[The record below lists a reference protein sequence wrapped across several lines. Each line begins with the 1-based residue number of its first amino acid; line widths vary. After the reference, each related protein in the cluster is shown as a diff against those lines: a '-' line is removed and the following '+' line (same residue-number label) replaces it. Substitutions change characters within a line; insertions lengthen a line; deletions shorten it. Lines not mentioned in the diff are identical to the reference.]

1 MDYQHG
7 ICLFQRRF
15 IDIKES
21 NKQLFLR
28 ISKCNEVVISVLDNI
43 NSQFAIKKISPT
55 SYHAYTNKLFHIQT
69 SIRNASVD
77 TKMRM
82 MKRHISITKCEKKID
97 ELLEVICCSDVRIL
111 FNWIT
116 SGEWQKCIP
125 IYQESILAEK
135 IDFVE
140 KNFIPR
146 RFSKSCD
153 ENIDNV
159 IESPDEHIRFRVID
173 NETQIIFD
181 NILEEE
187 QYILYGHFKG
197 DSIHCAR
204 LYKFYNDKYNELCSM
219 MNNKHIP
226 KEFRD
231 KFLEQMRTDDILGKD
246 SNDNTS
252 VVSLA
257 YNNAKEYKNMPL
269 NILISHFMSGNIE
282 LKTYMLTLLLL
293 YDINT
298 KYIATIL
305 FDFILNEDQSAHMAH
320 ELYCNMHWS
329 IQKEFEYSYKAMTS
343 KMKTINS
350 MDKIPYEKRVLIS
363 SASEEAKEKAYD
375 KIKSANSPEGGSKAQ
390 QWLDG
395 FLKIPFSKYK
405 SHSIIDNLSMFKIKI
420 DGLMLK
426 MDLVESYKNLK
437 KSPYETSYKI
447 DILINKLKK
456 HLSKIDFNGLSVSVL
471 EIENNVID
479 DEKKSTSPILSN
491 LMTLANNISS
501 RSSLSDDNSDNSSSS
516 MYDERISIINGTLQK
531 RRTHKTVSLNLFNDL
546 NDDFSDKR
554 NRLTEFFTEKTLY
567 KELSTLCKEWDNYN
581 NEKRKYIENI
591 KTTLDSVCYGHHEAK
606 NEIQR
611 LVGQWVN
618 GSTDGTIIGIEGPPG
633 NGKTTLA
640 KMGISKCLIDTDG
653 SARPFGMIAL
663 GGSSNGS
670 TLVGHNF
677 TYVGSTWGKILDIV
691 ISSKCLNPII
701 YIDEVDKISRTEH
714 GREITGILTH
724 LTDSTQND
732 HFEDRYF
739 SGIPLD
745 LSKSIIIMSFND
757 RSLIDPILRDRMH
770 IIKTKPLT
778 TPDKIIII
786 NDYLLPTILENVGF
800 TNKDIIIKPKTCKY
814 LIETYTYE
822 AGVRKVKELLYE
834 IIREFNLKL
843 ISKTTNN
850 RFPYEISEKY
860 IDEVLLKK
868 DKVHRK
874 LIHCEPRVGLINGLF
889 ATTSG
894 VGGLTTIEVFRT
906 HSNTFLDL
914 ILTGSQGDVM
924 KESIKCARTI
934 AWNLLPTEVKD
945 KFKNCSDKE
954 NNKEKHESFALH
966 VHTPECSTPKDGP
979 SAGAAI
985 TLAILSQLSKV
996 PIRNDI
1002 AMTGEIDLNGN
1013 VTMIGGLQSK
1023 LNGALS
1029 AGVKKVLIPY
1039 DNKKDL
1045 DEIISEKKITEIS
1058 DKKKDFTVL
1067 TVKNIFEMIPHV
1079 FVENE
1084 LKFVNYL

>member
-7 ICLFQRRF
+7 ICLFQRHF
-15 IDIKES
+15 IALKES
-21 NKQLFLR
+21 SKYLFVR
-28 ISKCNEVVISVLDNI
+28 ISKCNEVVISILDNI
-43 NSQFAIKKISPT
+43 NSQFSIKKLSPT
-55 SYHAYTNKLFHIQT
+55 SYHMYTNKLFNIQSVIQLT
-69 SIRNASVD
+69 SVD
-77 TKMRM
+77 RKTSLKN
-82 MKRHISITKCEKKID
+82 RHLSITKCEMKID
-97 ELLEVICCSDVRIL
+97 DLLGVICCSDVRIL

-116 SGEWQKCIP
+116 NGEWQKCIP

-140 KNFIPR
+140 KNFVPR

-153 ENIDNV
+153 DNTDNV
-159 IESPDEHIRFRVID
+159 IESPDEHIRFKVID
-173 NETQIIFD
+173 SETQIIFD

-187 QYILYGHFKG
+187 QYVLYGCFKR
-197 DSIHCAR
+197 DAIHCSR
-204 LYKFYNDKYNELCSM
+204 LYKFYNDKYNELCSRM
-219 MNNKHIP
+219 TNKHIP
-226 KEFRD
+226 KDFRT
-231 KFLEQMRTDDILGKD
+231 KFLDQMRTDDILGKD
-246 SNDNTS
+246 TEDNSST
-252 VVSLA
+252 VSLA
-257 YNNAKEYKNMPL
+257 YTNAKEYKCMPL
-269 NILISHFMSGNIE
+269 NILISHFMSGNLE
-282 LKTYMLTLLLL
+282 LKSYMLTLLLL
-293 YDINT
+293 YDDNT

-329 IQKEFEYSYKAMTS
+329 IQKEFEYSYRAMAT
-343 KMKTINS
+343 KMKSINS
-350 MDKIPYEKRVLIS
+350 MDKIPYEKRVLIC
-363 SASEEAKEKAYD
+363 SASDEAKEKAYD

-395 FLKIPFSKYK
+395 FLKIPFGKYK
-405 SHSIIDNLSMFKIKI
+405 SHSIIDNLAMFKIKI
-420 DGLMLK
+420 DGLRLK
-426 MDLVESYKNLK
+426 MELDDNYKNIKKISSNTSYNIDDFIRKLKTILK
-437 KSPYETSYKI
+437 KVNSEK
-447 DILINKLKK
+447 
-456 HLSKIDFNGLSVSVL
+456 LSVSVL
-471 EIENNVID
+471 EIEN
-479 DEKKSTSPILSN
+479 KSYPENENKPMLLSN
-491 LMTLANNISS
+491 LMTIANNINS
-501 RSSLSDDNSDNSSSS
+501 RTSSLSDDSSDNSSSS
-516 MYDERISIINGTLQK
+516 MYDERISIINGSLQK
-531 RRTHKTVSLNLFNDL
+531 RRTHRSVSLKLFDDHVNDKK
-546 NDDFSDKR
+546 SKH
-554 NRLTEFFTEKTLY
+554 TEFFTKKSLY
-567 KELSTLCKEWDNYN
+567 KELCSLCKGWDDYEI
-581 NEKRKYIENI
+581 EKRTYIQNI
-591 KTTLDSVCYGHHEAK
+591 RDTLDSVCYGHNEAK

-653 SARPFGMIAL
+653 SPRPFGMIAL

-786 NDYLLPTILENVGF
+786 NDYLLPGILENVGF
-800 TNKDIIIKPKTCKY
+800 ASKDIIIKNNTCKY

-822 AGVRKVKELLYE
+822 AGVRKLKELLYE

-843 ISKTTNN
+843 ISKKSNN
-850 RFPYEISEKY
+850 KFPYEIKEKY
-860 IDEVLLKK
+860 IDEVLQKK

-874 LIHCEPRVGLINGLF
+874 LVHCEPRVGLINGLF

-934 AWNLLPTEVKD
+934 AWNLLPMSVKD
-945 KFKNCSDKE
+945 SFKIKKSSDTNPSE
-954 NNKEKHESFALH
+954 DTRDSFALH

-985 TLAILSQLSKV
+985 TLAILSQLSRIA
-996 PIRNDI
+996 IRNDI

-1023 LNGALS
+1023 LQGALS
-1029 AGVKKVLIPY
+1029 AGVTKVLIPF

-1045 DEIISEKKITEIS
+1045 DEIIREKKIVEIS
-1058 DKKKDFTVL
+1058 DKKKDFNVF

-1079 FVENE
+1079 FVENDLE
-1084 LKFVNYL
+1084 FVNYL